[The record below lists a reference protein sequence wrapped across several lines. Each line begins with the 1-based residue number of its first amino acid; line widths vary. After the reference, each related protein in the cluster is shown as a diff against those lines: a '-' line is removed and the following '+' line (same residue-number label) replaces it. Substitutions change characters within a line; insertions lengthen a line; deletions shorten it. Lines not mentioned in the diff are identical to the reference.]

1 MISIALRGH
10 VSTHLLGLC
19 VTCACGFAASGQPNI
34 SHSFGPDQC
43 GPVDPAY
50 IRTANETGGVP
61 LFLQRNEA
69 IKAMQLMR
77 ESTRENVS
85 TVLWASAKLD
95 GGMQKFEIPVDSTT
109 ERITFT
115 FSVDTK
121 SSRLVLKQPDGNAI
135 REGSPRTEDTELNC
149 GRIITVA
156 KPEAGSWRAEVS
168 GSGTYWLEAQ
178 AQSEIYFISAEFVKL
193 GGRPG
198 HEGLFK
204 IQGQPLAGEPATLQ
218 ATVSAAETRMATLS
232 LVSESG
238 DVLQKLRMT
247 VAGEERDPLEF
258 TGEVP
263 LPGVPFRVAVSGQD
277 TKGMRFQRF
286 FGPLFHAATVALIP
300 KMAFEEL
307 APGSTREAEFEIR
320 NLGPARS
327 FEVVVTDARR
337 FATFGERRSINLGAH
352 QTGSF
357 KVKLTVP
364 SGTEQGVEDDLV
376 VVASSTSGAQTTNS
390 AIVRLTVSAR

>member
-1 MISIALRGH
+1 MISIALRSYI
-10 VSTHLLGLC
+10 STHLVALC
-19 VTCACGFAASGQPNI
+19 VACICGLAASGQPNI

-69 IKAMQLMR
+69 VKAMQLMR

-85 TVLWASAKLD
+85 TVLWASSKLD
-95 GGMQKFEIPVDSTT
+95 ARIYNLDVPVDSVT

-121 SSRLVLKQPDGNAI
+121 GTGLVLRGPDGHVVS
-135 REGSPRTEDTELNC
+135 EGSVGTEDTELNC
-149 GRIITVA
+149 GRIITVE
-156 KPEAGSWRAEVS
+156 KPQPGIWQAQVS
-168 GSGTYWLEAQ
+168 GSGTFWLEAQ

-218 ATVSAAETRMATLS
+218 ATVSAAETRTATLS
-232 LVSESG
+232 LVSESA
-238 DVLQKLRMT
+238 DVLQNLRMT
-247 VAGEERDPLEF
+247 EGGEERDPLEF

-337 FATFGERRSINLGAH
+337 FATFGERRSITLGAH

-376 VVASSTSGAQTTNS
+376 VVASSTSGAPTTNS
-390 AIVRLTVSAR
+390 AIVRLTVSGK